1 MKDLVGER
9 VRCLSSG
16 RVYRAVAQSGNDI
29 IGRDEL
35 TGEHMGLSAERV
47 VRHSPALIAL
57 GIVIQTVLF
66 ADSGPLG
73 NIAHLVRGGL
83 FGSFLATF
91 AAWRMD
97 LSLPLIVLAYLVG
110 GLVGVMVSAGL
121 RYRRQ
126 ISAMTRTMARTKPP
140 AGRSEPPDQAFA
152 ASWREPDEP

>member
-97 LSLPLIVLAYLVG
+97 LSLPLIVLSYLAG
-110 GLVGVMVSAGL
+110 GLVGVMISAGL

-126 ISAMTRTMARTKPP
+126 VLVMTRIRARARPP
-140 AGRSEPPDQAFA
+140 ASVSEPPDQSFA
-152 ASWREPDEP
+152 ASWREPDEL

>member
-83 FGSFLATF
+83 FGSLLATF
-91 AAWRMD
+91 AAWRME
-97 LSLPLIVLAYLVG
+97 LSLPLIVLSYLVG
-110 GLVGVMVSAGL
+110 GLVGVMISAGL

-126 ISAMTRTMARTKPP
+126 VSGMTRTMARARPS
-140 AGRSEPPDQAFA
+140 AGVSDPPDQSFA
-152 ASWREPDEP
+152 ASWREPGEP